1 MSNKYEKEIEEI
13 VDKANN
19 SGIPKRKLPISYYWR
34 NFKMK
39 YPRLL
44 QAISLLLFILI
55 SSSFMG
61 IEFSLV
67 ISVIILLFFYVIT
80 KYQGRQSSRQYKKKW
95 RGKEVD

>member
-1 MSNKYEKEIEEI
+1 MGNKYEKEIEEI
-13 VDKANN
+13 IDRSNG
-19 SGIPKRKLPISYYWR
+19 SHISKRNLPISYYWR

-39 YPRLL
+39 YARLL

-61 IEFSLV
+61 IEFSLI
-67 ISVIILLFFYVIT
+67 ISVIVLLFFYVIT
-80 KYQGRQSSRQYKKKW
+80 KYQERQSSRRYKKKW